1 VVLRKVNDL
10 SRPGFR
16 VPHPRSPAAR
26 TSDWSDLG
34 LLHPD
39 SPAARYVDWAS
50 GELPHPDSPRSR
62 RNFWDIAGN
71 GIDHSAEGELTQLR
85 LAAEVSLDK
94 HSGSLRDALP
104 DTALQII
111 YDQQISL
118 LKEPYNFM
126 RSFRMVDPAQVLL
139 NVQRQIDWVH
149 CHLRGALTQR
159 YQTAVAPI
167 LDEVDSLQAQSLSG
181 EKAAQLSNIQALSE
195 RYFQAAVESIREHVA
210 DAGKTGKQQELIHR
224 WRARMIAC
232 SATVSVEAAA
242 EAQAPAKKPPKK
254 STDGPVKTWIAVQ
267 LIDDRGD
274 PVPNAA
280 YKVTLP
286 DGSVMT
292 GSTDDQGSVRF
303 DEIDPGDCLV
313 SFPEIHAKEWK
324 PA

>member
-1 VVLRKVNDL
+1 M
-10 SRPGFR
+10 
-16 VPHPRSPAAR
+16 
-26 TSDWSDLG
+26 
-34 LLHPD
+34 
-39 SPAARYVDWAS
+39 
-50 GELPHPDSPRSR
+50 
-62 RNFWDIAGN
+62 
-71 GIDHSAEGELTQLR
+71 DHSAEGELTQLR
-85 LAAEVSLDK
+85 MAAEVSLDK
-94 HSGSLRDALP
+94 HSVSLREALP

-111 YDQQISL
+111 YDRQISL
-118 LKEPYNFM
+118 LREPYSFM
-126 RSFRMVDPAQVLL
+126 RAFRVVDPAQVLL

-149 CHLRGALTQR
+149 CHLRGALTQS

-181 EKAAQLSNIQALSE
+181 EKAEQLSNIQALSE
-195 RYFQAAVESIREHVA
+195 RYYNAAIESIREHVA
-210 DAGKTGKQQELIHR
+210 DAGKAGKQQELIHR

-232 SATVSVEAAA
+232 SSTVSVEAAV

-254 STDGPVKTWIAVQ
+254 STDAPVKTWIAVQ